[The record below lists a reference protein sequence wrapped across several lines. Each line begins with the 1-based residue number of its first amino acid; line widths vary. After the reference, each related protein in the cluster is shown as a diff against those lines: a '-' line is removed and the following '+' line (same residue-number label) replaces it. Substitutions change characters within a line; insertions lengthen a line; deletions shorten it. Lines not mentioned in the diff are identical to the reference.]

1 MVGDEAAAA
10 EAPLVMDAGVG
21 RIFTSKEAIRRSRP
35 HRITAVEVE
44 REGERVVVAMI
55 IAFTIDTY
63 MDRQRARADRKL
75 WPVIAGP

>member
-1 MVGDEAAAA
+1 LEQGRRIVQSAAGGRAVVGDEAAAA

-44 REGERVVVAMI
+44 REGERESSL
-55 IAFTIDTY
+55 
-63 MDRQRARADRKL
+63 R
-75 WPVIAGP
+75 